1 MDKYALGS
9 IGARVRKI
17 RQDAGLTQK
26 AFGQEVGV
34 SLPTVNRIEQNQR
47 SPNAEL
53 LVEISR
59 KFTVDLNW
67 LLTGAYTTKQ
77 NEKLGQQIPLF
88 SKLSQKLIDN
98 PSEDV
103 AALLFLPDVP
113 ATAVACK
120 SKDDACSPRVS
131 SYDTVIFEPGDCE
144 VGDLVVICDEWGNGL
159 VRNMQMQGDKVV
171 YVADNKGYEHLG
183 DDEVS
188 CLGKVWGLIR
198 QLVNP

>member
-1 MDKYALGS
+1 MDKYSLGS

-88 SKLSQKLIDN
+88 RKLSEKLIDN

-120 SKDDACSPRVS
+120 SKDDACSPRVG

-159 VRNMQMQGDKVV
+159 VRNMQMQGNKVV
-171 YVADNKGYEHLG
+171 YIADNKGYEHLG